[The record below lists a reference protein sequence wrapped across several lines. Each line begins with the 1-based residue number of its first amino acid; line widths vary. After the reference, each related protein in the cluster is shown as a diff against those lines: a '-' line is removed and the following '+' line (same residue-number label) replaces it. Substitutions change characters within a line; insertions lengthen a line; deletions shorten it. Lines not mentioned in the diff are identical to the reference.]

1 MTQRRPS
8 QIGPE
13 LVRGFPAWLTVAGLV
28 LIFTVPSSL
37 LDLIGFGY
45 STSTG
50 SALEKVHPGTDL
62 IILAVV
68 ITAARAGNPMRYF
81 VAQGRRFPGLVAFI
95 AATALLI
102 AYFIKVQRSP
112 FTPAIDTFI
121 LPALL
126 FPLLVDLPAQTRTVI
141 ERSLHVFLAFNAA
154 LGIVEF
160 LSGWRLVPPLVE
172 PSPYLAV
179 EWRASGLLGH
189 PLASAATAGLY
200 AIILAMGFGRSLPGW
215 LRTPAIALQVVS
227 LAAFGGRTSLVMT
240 IAGLGVLGLLQ
251 IGGILQG
258 GRFQRRTAVWVLV
271 LVPLASVA
279 VLALAYGGF
288 FDQVIDRFADDNG
301 SAQSRAFILNIFHYL
316 SWQEFLF
323 GPDQHHIATILHL
336 EGIEVG
342 IESFWLGFI
351 TQCGL
356 LMSGIFFIALG
367 FFMMQ
372 VMQRADPR
380 AWVAL
385 LFYGVIV
392 STTISLSA
400 KTTSLAQF
408 TTMVLIL
415 MPAAPRTARVPNPR
429 PLPQWTPA

>member
-1 MTQRRPS
+1 MTKGQLLGSGSALLRGLPS
-8 QIGPE
+8 W
-13 LVRGFPAWLTVAGLV
+13 LVVAGLV
-28 LIFTVPSSL
+28 LIFTMPSSL
-37 LDLIGFGY
+37 LDLLGFGY

-50 SALEKVHPGTDL
+50 SALGKVHPGTDL
-62 IILAVV
+62 IVVAFV
-68 ITAARAGNPMRYF
+68 ITAARAGNPMRY
-81 VAQGRRFPGLVAFI
+81 VLAQGRRFPGLVAFL
-95 AATALLI
+95 AATALLV

-126 FPLLVDLPAQTRTVI
+126 FPMLVDLPSQTKTVV
-141 ERSLHVFLAFNAA
+141 ERSLQVFLAFNAA

-160 LSGWRLVPPLVE
+160 LSGWRLIPPLVE
-172 PSPYLAV
+172 PSPYLTV
-179 EWRASGLLGH
+179 DWRASGLLGH
-189 PLASAATAGLY
+189 PLASAAAAGLY
-200 AIILAMGFGRSLPGW
+200 AVILAMGLGRSMPGW
-215 LRTPAIALQVVS
+215 IRAPAIALQVVS

-240 IAGLGVLGLLQ
+240 IACLGVLGLFQ

-258 GRFQRRTAVWVLV
+258 GRFQRRTAAWVLV
-271 LVPLASVA
+271 LVPLTGIA
-279 VLALAYGGF
+279 VLALASGGF

-356 LMSGIFFIALG
+356 LMSAIFFIAIGL
-367 FFMMQ
+367 FLME
-372 VMQRADPR
+372 VLKRADPR

-385 LFYGVIV
+385 LFYGMIV

-408 TTMVLIL
+408 ITMVLIL
-415 MPAAPRTARVPNPR
+415 MPAAPLNARVRNPR
-429 PLPQWTPA
+429 NVPQWKPA

>member
-1 MTQRRPS
+1 MTRRDAS
-8 QIGPE
+8 GTGAA
-13 LVRGFPAWLTVAGLV
+13 LLRGLPAWLVATGLL
-28 LIFTVPSSL
+28 LIFTVPSAL
-37 LDLIGFGY
+37 LDLLGFGY

-62 IILAVV
+62 ILLAFA
-68 ITAARAGNPMRYF
+68 ITAARAGNPIRYLE
-81 VAQGRRFPGLVAFI
+81 AQGRRFPGLVAFLG
-95 AATALLI
+95 ATALLI
-102 AYFIKVQRSP
+102 VYFVKVQRSP
-112 FTPAIDTFI
+112 FTPAIDTFV

-126 FPLLVDLPAQTRTVI
+126 FPLLVDMPAATKTTL
-141 ERSLHVFLAFNAA
+141 ERGLHVFLAFNAA
-154 LGIVEF
+154 LGIIEF
-160 LSGWRLVPPLVE
+160 LSGWRLIPPLVD

-189 PLASAATAGLY
+189 PLASAAAAGIY
-200 AIILAMGFGRSLPGW
+200 AIILAMGFGRAMPGW
-215 LRTPAIALQVVS
+215 LRAPAIALQVVS

-240 IAGLGVLGLLQ
+240 IVCLGALGLVQ

-258 GRFQRRTAVWVLV
+258 GRFQRRTAMTVLV
-271 LVPLASVA
+271 LMPLMAIGL
-279 VLALAYGGF
+279 LALVNGGF
-288 FDQVIDRFADDNG
+288 FDQILDRFADDNG

-316 SWQEFLF
+316 SWQELLF

-356 LMSGIFFIALG
+356 LMALVFFIAIAL
-367 FFMMQ
+367 FMVQ
-372 VMQRADPR
+372 VMQWTDPR

-385 LFYGVIV
+385 LFYAVIV

-408 TTMVLIL
+408 ITMMLIL
-415 MPAAPRTARVPNPR
+415 MPAAPRAARVSNA
-429 PLPQWTPA
+429 LPAPTWTSA